1 LSRRREKAQDQE
13 QDEALSAAMK
23 RKLDP
28 AIAASIT
35 DAVRAVEKSSSAEL
49 VVEVRPRS
57 GSYAHAEGRFAAV
70 VAFGALLFA
79 LFSPWEFDPEW
90 VPVGVLFAYIF
101 GVALARS
108 SNFIRR
114 LLTTHRDREARVRAA
129 AATAFVEQGVGN
141 TRHETGLLAY
151 FSMLERRIE
160 LIADR
165 GILNA
170 VPNLEWNQVV
180 ASARERGA
188 TVEDLGAVIIGL
200 QAILARYLPAAADD
214 IDELPN
220 EVRFVSE

>member
-1 LSRRREKAQDQE
+1 M
-13 QDEALSAAMK
+13 MK
-23 RKLDP
+23 KLDP
-28 AIAASIT
+28 AIAASLS
-35 DAVRAVEKSSSAEL
+35 DAVRAAEKSSSAEL

-70 VAFGALLFA
+70 ISFGALLFV
-79 LFSPWEFDPEW
+79 LFSPWTFEPEW

-101 GVALARS
+101 GVAVARS
-108 SNFIRR
+108 SDFVRR
-114 LLTTHRDREARVRAA
+114 LMTTHRDRESRLRAA
-129 AATAFVEQGVGN
+129 AAAAFVERGVGN
-141 TRHETGLLAY
+141 TRRETGLLVY

-180 ASARERGA
+180 AAARERGA
-188 TVEDLGAVIIGL
+188 TVEDLAAVVIGL

-214 IDELPN
+214 VDELSN